1 MPSRHILLVL
11 AVVIMTGT
19 GAAQSAGPV
28 GAVTRRFV
36 PPGAYNWRGAA
47 TQALITTVWY
57 PAETA
62 TATPQVLGP
71 PNAPLFTLG
80 QWAPGA
86 APAAGPFPLIV
97 LSHGTGGSA
106 QIMGWLASALA
117 ARGYVVAGV
126 NHPGTNALEA
136 YTAEGFSI
144 WWERA
149 RDLKM
154 VIDAVLSDPTL
165 GAVIDRRRI
174 GAAGFSLGGYTM
186 FEIAGAR
193 TDPALFEKYC
203 QTPAAEGCA
212 APPEFPD
219 LLARRAE
226 LQKSSAS
233 FRDATSHAG
242 DSYRD
247 PRVRAVFAIAPA
259 LGQSLTEDSV
269 RAISI
274 PVHVVTGDADSIA
287 PAGPNALRLAS
298 LVPGASLT
306 RLPAVGHY
314 TFLAVCT
321 EAGRRTQAQVC
332 GDAPGVDRGAVHQRT
347 IELAAQFF
355 ERALK

>member
-1 MPSRHILLVL
+1 MVT
-11 AVVIMTGT
+11 AV
-19 GAAQSAGPV
+19 GAAQSARPAPLPV
-28 GAVTRRFV
+28 GAVTHRFV
-36 PPGAYNWRGAA
+36 PTGAYNWRGAA

-57 PAETA
+57 PTVA
-62 TATPQVLGP
+62 TATLVPQVIGP

-80 QWAPGA
+80 RWAPGA

-117 ARGYVVAGV
+117 SRGYVVAGV
-126 NHPGTNALEA
+126 NHPGNNVLEA
-136 YTAEGFSI
+136 YTAEGFSL

-149 RDLKM
+149 RDLTTI
-154 VIDAVLSDPTL
+154 IDSVLRDPAL

-203 QTPAAEGCA
+203 QAPEAEGCA

-226 LQKSSAS
+226 LLKSSAS

-247 PRVRAVFAIAPA
+247 TRVRAVFAIAPA
-259 LGQSLTEDSV
+259 LGHALTEDSL

-274 PVHVVTGDADSIA
+274 PVQIVTGDADPIA
-287 PAGPNALRLAS
+287 PPGPNAQRLAS
-298 LVPGASLT
+298 LVPAAALT
-306 RLPAVGHY
+306 RLPSVGHY

-321 EAGRRTQAQVC
+321 DAGRRAQAQLC
-332 GDAPGVDRGAVHQRT
+332 GDAPGLDRAAVHQRT
-347 IELAAQFF
+347 IELAARFF
-355 ERALK
+355 ERTLK